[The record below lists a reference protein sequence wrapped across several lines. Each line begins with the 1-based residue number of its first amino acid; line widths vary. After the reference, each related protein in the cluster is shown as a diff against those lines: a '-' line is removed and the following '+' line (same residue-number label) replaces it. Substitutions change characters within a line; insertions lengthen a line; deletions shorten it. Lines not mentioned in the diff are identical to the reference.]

1 MKGLSLLLLSL
12 LSCGALAEDPEW
24 IYGKGHD
31 EYRNSRYLTALG
43 EGRSAE
49 DARKNAYSTLAE
61 QLQVNIS
68 SESSIVKE
76 YRSVQDQ
83 FSQKESADI
92 RIQTQVNLDNIEGIK
107 IVSRYQKPSTN
118 SYYAFAVL
126 DRTKN
131 ASDLAAR
138 IQGLMDGIRGK
149 MAGGKSEVNGG
160 RAAQGVSMLVQ
171 AANDVENLVQDVD
184 LHRLFADSASNS
196 QLRKSALQLIGDL
209 DRTFGEVMPQVYI
222 QVNNGNSKQG
232 SPELGVPESFS
243 LTFAHGG
250 YALGPVPVKV
260 ETDMQGAVIDVDK
273 TSGIDGNVS
282 VKVRSMPYTGK
293 AENRLRVKLDFN
305 DSLFTNKSPYTDLTV
320 MLSQKS
326 EVSVLLKTEVKSN
339 SHSYL
344 DVVVSENLA
353 TVLSEQN
360 YHVLTDEGGAPDY
373 IIEVRASV
381 NELPGFNGMAF
392 TKIGGVI
399 MIKSGK
405 SNRRLKTIKINKEAT
420 KAGALDH
427 ETASEKSA
435 QMLGQAVR
443 EDLLETLEKNL
454 GRN

>member
-1 MKGLSLLLLSL
+1 MKGLSIVLLLLW
-12 LSCGALAEDPEW
+12 SCTGLAQDPEW

-61 QLQVNIS
+61 QLKVNIS
-68 SESSIVKE
+68 SQTSIVKE

-83 FSQKESADI
+83 FQQQESADI
-92 RIQTQVNLDNIEGIK
+92 RIQTQVDLDNIEGIK
-107 IVSRYQKPSTN
+107 IVSRYQKPSTDR
-118 SYYAFAVL
+118 YYAFAVL
-126 DRTKN
+126 DKQRN
-131 ASDLAAR
+131 ALDLTAR
-138 IQGLMDGIRGK
+138 IESLIDGIRGK
-149 MAGGKSEVNGG
+149 ATSAVTEINGG

-171 AANDVENLVQDVD
+171 AANDVEELVPQVD
-184 LHRLFADSASNS
+184 LHRLFAAPEANS
-196 QLRKSALQLIGDL
+196 RLRSKSLDVISEL
-209 DRTFGEVMPQVYI
+209 DRTLGQVLPQVYI

-232 SPELGVPESFS
+232 SPELGVPEAFS

-250 YALGPVPVKV
+250 YALGPVPVRV
-260 ETDMQGAVIDVDK
+260 ESDMPAAVIDMDE
-273 TSGIDGNVS
+273 TSGLDGRVS

-293 AENRLRVKLDFN
+293 AENRLRVKLDFD

-320 MLSQKS
+320 VLSQKS
-326 EVSVLLKTEVKSN
+326 EVSVLLQTDVRSD

-344 DVVVSENLA
+344 DVIVSENLA
-353 TVLSEQN
+353 SVLSEQN
-360 YHVLTDEGGAPDY
+360 YHVLTDGAGPADY

-381 NELPGFNGMAF
+381 SELPAFSGMAF

-399 MIKSGK
+399 MIKSGQ

-435 QMLGQAVR
+435 QLLGRAVR
-443 EDLLETLEKNL
+443 DDLLETLEKNL

>member
-1 MKGLSLLLLSL
+1 MKGLTILLLVFLSFT
-12 LSCGALAEDPEW
+12 SQAQDPEW

-83 FSQKESADI
+83 FTQQESADI

-107 IVSRYQKPSTN
+107 IVSRYHKPSSN
-118 SYYAFAVL
+118 RYYAFAVL
-126 DRTKN
+126 DKTKN
-131 ASDLAAR
+131 ANDLGGR
-138 IQGLMDGIRGK
+138 IESLISAIRGK
-149 MAGGKSEVNGG
+149 ISGGKSEVSGG
-160 RAAQGVSMLVQ
+160 RAAQGVTMLVQ
-171 AANDVENLVQDVD
+171 AANDVEQLVQDVD
-184 LHRLFADSASNS
+184 LHRLFADSASNTR
-196 QLRKSALQLIGDL
+196 LRKNSLELIGDVDKAL
-209 DRTFGEVMPQVYI
+209 GEVLPQVYI

-232 SPELGVPESFS
+232 SPELGVPEAFS

-250 YALGPVPVKV
+250 YALGPVPVRV
-260 ETDMQGAVIDVDK
+260 ETDMQSAIIDVDK
-273 TSGIDGNVS
+273 TSGLDGNVS
-282 VKVRSMPYTGK
+282 VRVRSMPYTGK

-305 DSLFTNKSPYTDLTV
+305 DQLFTNKSPYTDLTV
-320 MLSQKS
+320 LLSQKS
-326 EVSVLLKTEVKSN
+326 EVSVVLNTDVKSN

-344 DVVVSENLA
+344 DVVVNENLA
-353 TVLSEQN
+353 SILSEQN
-360 YHVLTDEGGAPDY
+360 YHVLSDGGGVADY

-381 NELPGFNGMAF
+381 SELPGFSGMAF

-405 SNRRLKTIKINKEAT
+405 TNRRLKTIKINKEAT

-435 QMLGQAVR
+435 QLLGQAVR